1 MSRNRPGWGIRAITN
16 TFNLQMKKNK
26 LTASPDSKQ
35 QEITKVMTVSDL
47 KTLIKSNA
55 IMISHLGARIA
66 VFQRF
71 AEAVRSHTDTST
83 KYEILVAL
91 RSGVE
96 STMALVDDIAME
108 VEVDSTYE
116 YHKAML
122 GQLNEL
128 MSMLK

>member
-1 MSRNRPGWGIRAITN
+1 
-16 TFNLQMKKNK
+16 MKKNK

-71 AEAVRSHTDTST
+71 SEAVRSHTDTST